1 MDSTTLLALLGV
13 MATLSGI
20 AVTISL
26 FIISGIK
33 TDMKSSQEAFS
44 QSHKNLWEAVNQNHR
59 NLNSEINK
67 VSGELASFK
76 EHVALAHPREERVN
90 EKLEFNK
97 QHIDQALSGI
107 NHRLSK
113 LESDQSIVIQHMTQI
128 SSQQSQTMSYL
139 KELVKTKNSEAKN
152 D

>member
-13 MATLSGI
+13 MATISGV
-20 AVTISL
+20 AVTIAL

-33 TDMKSSQEAFS
+33 SDMKSAHESFS
-44 QSHKNLWEAVNQNHR
+44 QSNKNLWETVNKNHASANAAVTK
-59 NLNSEINK
+59 I
-67 VSGELASFK
+67 SGELAAFK

-128 SSQQSQTMSYL
+128 SNQQSQTMSYL
-139 KELVKTKNSEAKN
+139 KELVKNKNFEAKN
-152 D
+152 G

>member
-1 MDSTTLLALLGV
+1 MDSSNILGLFAV
-13 MATLSGI
+13 IATVAGI
-20 AVTISL
+20 AVTIAL
-26 FIISGIK
+26 FIISNIK
-33 TDMKSSQEAFS
+33 SDMKSSQESLS
-44 QSHKNLWEAVNQNHR
+44 QSNKNLWEA
-59 NLNSEINK
+59 LNK
-67 VSGELASFK
+67 VSSELAAFK

-128 SSQQSQTMSYL
+128 SNQQSQTMSYL
-139 KELVKTKNSEAKN
+139 KELVKNKNFEAKN
-152 D
+152 G